1 MSELGFSSE
10 VMDASFFFIDI
21 VGLSD
26 PTYSVSSQRQKI
38 EALNNLIMSCS
49 AYNLEDKKIILP
61 TGDGMVIGFLLNPE
75 LPVKLGIQLHQKLRT
90 YNKAKADRDK
100 IKIRIGLSSGPVF
113 SVSDIKSNQNFW
125 GPGIILARRVMDIG
139 GEGHILMSDSLAK
152 ALLALKED
160 TEKI

>member
-10 VMDASFFFIDI
+10 VMDASFFLYRHSWVI
-21 VGLSD
+21 D

-75 LPVKLGIQLHQKLRT
+75 LQ
-90 YNKAKADRDK
+90 
-100 IKIRIGLSSGPVF
+100 
-113 SVSDIKSNQNFW
+113 
-125 GPGIILARRVMDIG
+125 
-139 GEGHILMSDSLAK
+139 
-152 ALLALKED
+152 
-160 TEKI
+160 